1 MESLYKL
8 YKITCKGNYLDSY
21 NEVLKFERT
30 VEFIVLADSN
40 KIFNNT
46 KVNKDIL
53 LYGLNLVNSIIPKN
67 VSHFT
72 LSEEDTKD
80 NNFNKARY
88 WYIEEI
94 SKKNEI
100 ESYLERKHKDIFDL
114 RSLKVKIKDIVN
126 LFI

>member
-46 KVNKDIL
+46 KVNEDIL